1 MSSHETDTVRRIFNE
16 LGIGEQPRRTKDI
29 DMLTTTTSES
39 VTFPPDRS
47 KAPLRVA
54 AENGQPVVDET
65 PAEAKKP
72 LAATPWVW
80 RDPKMIPPR
89 EFLYGKHYIRK
100 FVSAGFGPPG
110 GGKTSKRLIEAL
122 AMASGRALLG
132 IKPVKKLKV
141 WYWNG
146 EDPSDETDR
155 RIASA
160 CLHYG
165 IKPEEINGYL
175 FTDSGRSTPIIIAQ
189 QTKTGTLI
197 ADPVVEE
204 LKDAIKERGIDA
216 MTLDPFVSCH
226 RVAENDN
233 PAIDAVVKKF
243 AEIADEASCSIN
255 LEHHIRKTNGNEAT
269 VDDGRGASSLVGAAR
284 SIEVL
289 NKMTQVEAEKLGLD
303 QHWRHFFVDDGK
315 ANMAPLGER
324 QWFKLVSVKLGNC
337 TALYPE
343 GDDVGVVTTWKPPNL
358 LDGVTGA
365 DFDSAARE
373 IRKGKWREN
382 GQAKDWVGKP
392 IAKAMGLDLSTK
404 ADKAKVAA
412 LLKLWIDKGSLIV
425 IDEKDEHRITKK
437 FVKVSDDD

>member
-1 MSSHETDTVRRIFNE
+1 MSNDYYSAAEIAKRWEAADPRDARKN
-16 LGIGEQPRRTKDI
+16 GEIIPHPKQ
-29 DMLTTTTSES
+29 
-39 VTFPPDRS
+39 
-47 KAPLRVA
+47 KAPPTNKQQ
-54 AENGQPVVDET
+54 AEN
-65 PAEAKKP
+65 AESKP

-80 RDPKMIPPR
+80 RDPKTIPPR
-89 EFLYGKHYIRK
+89 EFVYGKHYARK

-110 GGKTSKRLIEAL
+110 GGKSSRRLIEAL

-132 IKPVKKLKV
+132 IKPVQKLRV

-146 EDPSDETDR
+146 EDPSEETDR
-155 RIASA
+155 RLAAA

-165 IKPEEINGYL
+165 IKPAEIEGYL
-175 FTDSGRSTPIIIAQ
+175 FADSGRTTPIIIAQ
-189 QTKTGTLI
+189 QAKTGTLI
-197 ADPVVEE
+197 ANPLVED
-204 LKDAIKERGIDA
+204 LKNAIRDRRIDA
-216 MTLDPFVSCH
+216 MILDPFVSCH

-243 AEIADEASCSIN
+243 AEIADETGCSIN

-289 NKMTQVEAEKLGLD
+289 NKMTPAEAEKLGLD
-303 QHWRHFFVDDGK
+303 QHWRYFFVDDGK

-324 QWFKLVSVKLGNC
+324 RWFKLASVDLGNC
-337 TALYPE
+337 TKLYPE
-343 GDDVGVVTTWKPPNL
+343 GDNVGVVTTWKPPNL

-365 DFDSAARE
+365 DFDNAARE

-382 GQAKDWVGKP
+382 AQAKDWVGRP
-392 IAKAMGLDLSTK
+392 IAKALALDLCSK
-404 ADKAKVAA
+404 PDKAKVKA
-412 LLKLWIDKGSLIV
+412 LLKLWLDKGSLV
-425 IDEKDEHRITKK
+425 TFEERDEHRIAKK